1 MWNTLDDEEGALC
14 VGLML
19 VTCVIVTVSL
29 QKLGLQYS
37 EKYKCV
43 LILEEKKFL
52 QAVLWHML
60 LQTSTF
66 IISMSKDCTST

>member
-1 MWNTLDDEEGALC
+1 MWNTLNDEKGALC

-19 VTCVIVTVSL
+19 VTCIIVTVSL
-29 QKLGLQYS
+29 QKPGLHYS

-52 QAVLWHML
+52 
-60 LQTSTF
+60 
-66 IISMSKDCTST
+66 